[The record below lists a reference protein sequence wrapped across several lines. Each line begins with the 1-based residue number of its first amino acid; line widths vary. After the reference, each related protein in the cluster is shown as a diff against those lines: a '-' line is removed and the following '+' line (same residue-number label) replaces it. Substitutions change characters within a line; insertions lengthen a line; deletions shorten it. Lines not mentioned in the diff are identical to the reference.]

1 MDNRIEL
8 LRDLYHKIL
17 TDLETLNDDNFTE
30 RLNSVLES
38 MQNAEKS
45 KLFLM
50 QEHKMEVLRI
60 YDNEF
65 YLVTKQIQTKFDN
78 IIREK
83 REERDKISQK
93 LNDLQ
98 NQKKL
103 VNYTR

>member
-1 MDNRIEL
+1 MENQIKL
-8 LRDLYHKIL
+8 LRDLFHKIL
-17 TDLETLNDDNFTE
+17 TDLEAINDDNFE
-30 RLNSVLES
+30 EKIGELSEN

-45 KLFLM
+45 KLFLL
-50 QEHKMEVLRI
+50 QKYKIDDLRK

-65 YLVTKQIQTKFDN
+65 YLATKQIQAKFDN

-83 REERDKISQK
+83 REESYKISQK

-103 VNYTR
+103 VNYIK